1 MSTRSSAD
9 VRLYGSLAEVPAT
22 EWNALAGDQPFLRH
36 EFLTALED
44 SGCVGA
50 RSGWEP
56 RHLTLWRAG
65 RLAAA
70 APLYRKSHSF
80 GEYVFDWAWA
90 DAYHKAGL
98 AYYPKLVC
106 CVPFTPVSGRRL
118 LAADAPARQ
127 ALIEALLAQARD
139 SGCSSLHVL
148 FPPEEE
154 AELLARAR
162 LQLRQGVQFH
172 WRNPGYGS
180 FEDFLATLTRDKRK
194 KIRQERRRVAEA
206 GISFRTLT
214 GADIG
219 ARDWEFFHRCYRRT
233 YHAHRSTPYLNLEFF
248 LRLGATLAPHVM
260 LVVAERAGRPLAAA
274 LNVFTDDTLY
284 GRYWGAL
291 EQVPCLHFET
301 CYYQAIEFCIAR
313 GITVFEGGAQGE
325 HKLARGFLPVRTVSA
340 HWLRDARF
348 ADAVARFLARES
360 RGVEFYLDELNERN
374 PFRR

>member
-1 MSTRSSAD
+1 MSAPLE
-9 VRLYGSLAEVPAT
+9 VRLHASLAEVPAT
-22 EWNALAGDQPFLRH
+22 EWNALAGGQPFLRH

-44 SGCVGA
+44 SGCVGG

-56 RHLTLWRAG
+56 QHLTLWRDG

-118 LAADAPARQ
+118 LAAGGPARQ
-127 ALIEALLAQARD
+127 ALIKALLDQARD

-148 FPPEEE
+148 FPPGEE
-154 AELLARAR
+154 AGLLARTR

-180 FEDFLATLTRDKRK
+180 FDDFLATLTRDKRK
-194 KIRQERRRVAEA
+194 KIRQERHRVAEA

-214 GADIG
+214 GTDIG

-233 YHAHRSTPYLNLEFF
+233 YQAHRSTPYLNLEFF
-248 LRLGATLAPHVM
+248 LRLGASLASHVM
-260 LVVAERAGRPLAAA
+260 LAVAERAGRPLAAA

-313 GITVFEGGAQGE
+313 GIAVFEGGAQGE
-325 HKLARGFLPVRTVSA
+325 HKLARGFLPVRTFSA

-360 RGVEFYLDELNERN
+360 QGVELYLDELNERN